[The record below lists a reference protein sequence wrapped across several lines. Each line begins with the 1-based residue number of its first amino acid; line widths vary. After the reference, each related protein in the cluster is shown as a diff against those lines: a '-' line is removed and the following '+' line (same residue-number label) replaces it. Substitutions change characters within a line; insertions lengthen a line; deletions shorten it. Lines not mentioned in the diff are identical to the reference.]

1 MKSLRLILASLSFSL
16 TACAAAHADT
26 PTIKAPVVFDMPQ
39 IELDRAAVRAKLAER
54 RKITIKNFIAYR
66 DAMVYPINELPGG
79 GFRHVW
85 VDRLGHLCAAATL
98 ISKDWGVEATKNVG
112 KTNVELRMADVKSG
126 PVLDWLLTSGMT
138 RAEIVAIQVPGWQ
151 DKEYKQLKPSA
162 RDLEISRLYEIYVD
176 VERQLKSLDQDNLD
190 LATDELM
197 KHPALARDLLAGKVA
212 GPGKFAKPP
221 VG

>member
-1 MKSLRLILASLSFSL
+1 MKSLKLILASLSFSL
-16 TACAAAHADT
+16 TACAAAQANT
-26 PTIKAPVVFDMPQ
+26 PVPTTLISHVEKAP
-39 IELDRAAVRAKLAER
+39 ETTLDRAAVRAKLAER
-54 RKITIKNFIAYR
+54 RAITVKNFLAYR
-66 DAMVYPINELPGG
+66 DAMIYPMNELPGG

-85 VDRLGHLCAAATL
+85 FDSQGNLCAAATL
-98 ISKDWGVEATKNVG
+98 ISKDWGKDATVRAGQANKEM
-112 KTNVELRMADVKSG
+112 KMADVQSG
-126 PVLDWLLTSGMT
+126 PILDWLLESGLT

-151 DKEYKQLKPSA
+151 YQESA
-162 RDLEISRLYEIYVD
+162 RDQEINRLYQIYVD
-176 VERQLKSLDQDNLD
+176 VERQIKSLNEQNLD